1 MSPGKV
7 SRRITADRLAWIE
20 RMLKE
25 IRNLPLDSLDAF
37 LGDSRNVFTAESCL
51 RTSLEAL
58 FDLGRHILAKRYG
71 VGVTEYKEIAFE
83 LERHG
88 VLDGNNALLLKILAG
103 YRNRMVHF
111 YHEITSKELY
121 EICTTE
127 LDDVQ
132 TAKEAFLKWLQA
144 HPENM
149 DEDL

>member
-7 SRRITADRLAWIE
+7 SRRIAADRLAWID

-25 IRNLPLDSLDAF
+25 IRNLPLDSMETF

-58 FDLGRHILAKRYG
+58 FDLGRHILAKG
-71 VGVTEYKEIAFE
+71 FGAGVTEYKEIAFE

-88 VLDGNNALLLKILAG
+88 VLGAEKAVLLKVLAG

-121 EICTTE
+121 EICTSQ
-127 LDDVQ
+127 LGDIQGV
-132 TAKEAFLKWLQA
+132 KESLLEWIHA
-144 HPENM
+144 HPDHI
-149 DEDL
+149 DETL